1 MDEEKIKYEY
11 IRSMKTAALL
21 MLKGFR
27 LLEIQPSKKNPY
39 FDVYCFR
46 QTPEL
51 TNALFEIIEQ
61 QNGGNKNG
69 INNENCKDK
78 TFKKSAKTL

>member
-1 MDEEKIKYEY
+1 MNDKESIHYEY
-11 IRSMKTAALL
+11 IRSMKTAAQL

-27 LLEIQPSKKNPY
+27 LLAIQPSKKNPE

-51 TNALFEIIEQ
+51 TKALFKLIDL

-69 INNENCKDK
+69 NNIS
-78 TFKKSAKTL
+78 TSS

>member
-1 MDEEKIKYEY
+1 MKETIKYEY
-11 IRSMKTAALL
+11 VRSMKTAALL

-27 LLEIQPSKKNPY
+27 LLEIQPSKKNSF

-51 TNALFEIIEQ
+51 TKALFEIIEQ
-61 QNGGNKNG
+61 QNKGEFEDG
-69 INNENCKDK
+69 INITSN
-78 TFKKSAKTL
+78 S

>member
-1 MDEEKIKYEY
+1 MSEEKIKYEY

-51 TNALFEIIEQ
+51 TKSLFEIIEQ
-61 QNGGNKNG
+61 QNGGKNDTTEYNNKN
-69 INNENCKDK
+69 
-78 TFKKSAKTL
+78 S